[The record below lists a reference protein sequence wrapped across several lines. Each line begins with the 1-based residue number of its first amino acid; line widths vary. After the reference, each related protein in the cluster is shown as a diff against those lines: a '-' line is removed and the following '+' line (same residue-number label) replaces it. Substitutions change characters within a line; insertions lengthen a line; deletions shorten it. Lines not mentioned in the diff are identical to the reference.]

1 MMHGREKSDLAIVA
15 MKPANK
21 ANEPTAE
28 ASTGA
33 SAAEPVE
40 RRAGAK
46 GNAHQQ
52 STHWTQSQA
61 RVSQALERIRQA
73 IAVIH
78 PRWEPYAGK
87 PLVRFC
93 AGGAMKIASLPLQRQ
108 DFISLLDGAAVA
120 WPRGVSAQQPAVC
133 ERPRAFRQ
141 GRKATRRIQGERR
154 GAVFRILFGC
164 LLLSGAMA
172 MSAAAQNAP
181 GVTDSEIKIG
191 QTMPYTGPGAWLS
204 SLGLAEKAYMQMI
217 NDQGGVNGRKI
228 NLISVDDG
236 FQLWRTGNETR
247 KLIEVEHVAF
257 TYGSIGT
264 PTQVSVAK
272 YLNERK
278 IPQLFI
284 TSGAYR
290 WGNYKETPYTIGGL
304 SPSYRLGARLYT
316 RHILRQDPNAKI
328 CLLYENIEFGRDYTA
343 GVRDVLGDKYAATV
357 REATYEFTDASIDRQ
372 IVELK
377 ATGCNALIAV
387 TLAPFAVQ
395 AIRKVRELGWKPI
408 FFTNSISVSNVRV
421 VLQPAGLESSI
432 GLLSSTWIKDPLD
445 PAFENDPGMK
455 DWRAWMSK
463 YLPGEDV
470 RRPGFVYGYNSAAT
484 MVQVLKQAGNDLS
497 RENIMRQATNLR
509 DLELPM
515 LLPGI
520 KVNTS
525 PTDYYP
531 IQQLQ
536 LMQFD
541 GKRWV
546 RFGDLVYD
554 E

>member
-1 MMHGREKSDLAIVA
+1 MLLLRHTK
-15 MKPANK
+15 
-21 ANEPTAE
+21 
-28 ASTGA
+28 
-33 SAAEPVE
+33 
-40 RRAGAK
+40 RR
-46 GNAHQQ
+46 
-52 STHWTQSQA
+52 
-61 RVSQALERIRQA
+61 
-73 IAVIH
+73 
-78 PRWEPYAGK
+78 
-87 PLVRFC
+87 
-93 AGGAMKIASLPLQRQ
+93 
-108 DFISLLDGAAVA
+108 DFISLVGGAAAA
-120 WPRGVSAQQPAVC
+120 WPLAASARQPAVC
-133 ERPRAFRQ
+133 ERPRTFRQ
-141 GRKATRRIQGERR
+141 GLKAIRHIEGER
-154 GAVFRILFGC
+154 GCAVLRILFGS

-172 MSAAAQNAP
+172 MPAAAENAP

-204 SLGLAEKAYMQMI
+204 SIGLAEKAYMQMI

-236 FQLWRTGNETR
+236 FLLWRTGNETR
-247 KLIEVEHVAF
+247 KLIEVDHVAF
-257 TYGSIGT
+257 TFGSIGT

-284 TSGAYR
+284 ASGAYR
-290 WGNYKETPYTIGGL
+290 WGNYKETPYSIGGL
-304 SPSYRLGARLYT
+304 APSYRLGARLYT
-316 RHILRQDPNAKI
+316 RHILRQDPNPKI
-328 CLLYENIEFGRDYTA
+328 CILYEDNDFGRDYTA
-343 GVRDVLGDKYAATV
+343 GMRDVLGDKYAATV

-387 TLAPFAVQ
+387 TLPPFAVQ
-395 AIRKVRELGWKPI
+395 AIRKVRDLGWKPI
-408 FFTNSISVSNVRV
+408 FFMNSVSVSV
-421 VLQPAGLESSI
+421 PLVLQSAGLESSI

-470 RRPGFVYGYNSAAT
+470 RRPSFVYGYNSAAT

-520 KVNTS
+520 KVSTS

-531 IQQLQ
+531 VQQLQ
-536 LMQFD
+536 LMRFD

>member
-1 MMHGREKSDLAIVA
+1 
-15 MKPANK
+15 MK
-21 ANEPTAE
+21 
-28 ASTGA
+28 
-33 SAAEPVE
+33 
-40 RRAGAK
+40 RR
-46 GNAHQQ
+46 
-52 STHWTQSQA
+52 
-61 RVSQALERIRQA
+61 
-73 IAVIH
+73 
-78 PRWEPYAGK
+78 
-87 PLVRFC
+87 
-93 AGGAMKIASLPLQRQ
+93 
-108 DFISLLDGAAVA
+108 DFISLVGGAAAA
-120 WPRGVSAQQPAVC
+120 WPLAASARQPAVC
-133 ERPRAFRQ
+133 ERSRTLRQ
-141 GRKATRRIQGERR
+141 GLKAIRHIEGERGR
-154 GAVFRILFGC
+154 VVLRSLFGC

-172 MSAAAQNAP
+172 MPAAAENAP

-217 NDQGGVNGRKI
+217 NDQGGINGRKI

-236 FQLWRTGNETR
+236 FLMWRTGNETR

-264 PTQVSVAK
+264 PTQLEVAK

-284 TSGAYR
+284 ESGAYR
-290 WGNYKETPYTIGGL
+290 WGNYKATPYTIAGML
-304 SPSYRLGARLYT
+304 PSYRLSARLFARY
-316 RHILRQDPNAKI
+316 ILKQDPNPKI
-328 CLLYENIEFGRDYTA
+328 CILHEDTDFGRDYTA

-357 REATYEFTDASIDRQ
+357 REATYQFTDPSIDRQ
-372 IVELK
+372 IVEFK

-387 TLAPFAVQ
+387 TPPSLAVQ
-395 AIRKVRELGWKPI
+395 AIRKVRDLGWKPI
-408 FFTNSISVSNVRV
+408 FFMSNVSASVPV

-432 GLLSSTWIKDPLD
+432 GLLSSTWVKDPLD
-445 PAFENDPGMK
+445 PAFENDSAMK
-455 DWRAWMSK
+455 DWRDWMSK

-470 RRPGFVYGYNSAAT
+470 RRPSFAYGYNSAAALI
-484 MVQVLKQAGNDLS
+484 QVLKQAGSDLS

-520 KVNTS
+520 RVNTS
-525 PTDYYP
+525 PTDYWAV
-531 IQQLQ
+531 QQLQ
-536 LMQFD
+536 LMRFD

>member
-1 MMHGREKSDLAIVA
+1 M
-15 MKPANK
+15 
-21 ANEPTAE
+21 
-28 ASTGA
+28 
-33 SAAEPVE
+33 
-40 RRAGAK
+40 
-46 GNAHQQ
+46 
-52 STHWTQSQA
+52 
-61 RVSQALERIRQA
+61 
-73 IAVIH
+73 
-78 PRWEPYAGK
+78 
-87 PLVRFC
+87 
-93 AGGAMKIASLPLQRQ
+93 
-108 DFISLLDGAAVA
+108 
-120 WPRGVSAQQPAVC
+120 
-133 ERPRAFRQ
+133 
-141 GRKATRRIQGERR
+141 
-154 GAVFRILFGC
+154 FRILFGC

-172 MSAAAQNAP
+172 MSAAAENAP
-181 GVTDSEIKIG
+181 GVTDREIKIG

-217 NDQGGVNGRKI
+217 NDQGGINGRKI

-236 FQLWRTGNETR
+236 FPPWRTGNETR

-257 TYGSIGT
+257 TFGSIGT
-264 PTQVSVAK
+264 PTQLAVAK

-284 TSGAYR
+284 ESGAYR
-290 WGNYKETPYTIGGL
+290 WGNYKETPYTIGGVR
-304 SPSYRLGARLYT
+304 PSYRLGARLYA
-316 RHILRQDPNAKI
+316 RYILRQDPNAKI
-328 CLLYENIEFGRDYTA
+328 CILYEDNDFGRDYTA

-357 REATYEFTDASIDRQ
+357 KEATYEFTDASIDRQ

-377 ATGCNALIAV
+377 ATGCNALIAA
-387 TLAPFAVQ
+387 TFPPLAVQ
-395 AIRKVRELGWKPI
+395 AIRKVHDLGWKPI
-408 FFTNSISVSNVRV
+408 FFMNNVSASVPVI
-421 VLQPAGLESSI
+421 LEPAGLESSV
-432 GLLSSTWIKDPLD
+432 GLLSSAYAKDPLD
-445 PAFENDPGMK
+445 PAFENDPAMK

-470 RRPGFVYGYNSAAT
+470 RRPSFVNGYNSAAT

-531 IQQLQ
+531 VQQLQ
-536 LMQFD
+536 LMRFD

-554 E
+554 DEAIRAGTQTQQHGL